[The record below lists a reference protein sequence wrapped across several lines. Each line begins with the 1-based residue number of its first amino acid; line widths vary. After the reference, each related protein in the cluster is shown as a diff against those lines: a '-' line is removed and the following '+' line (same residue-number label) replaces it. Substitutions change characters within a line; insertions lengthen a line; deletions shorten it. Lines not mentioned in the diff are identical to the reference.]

1 MDHHIIGHLLMEPI
15 CCMIKSWKA
24 ADEENEELRLV
35 QLRDADA
42 AKRLMAAARDG
53 ESGVVWGILRIER
66 ANVNARTGQHQAT
79 ALMYRVS

>member
-1 MDHHIIGHLLMEPI
+1 MIHLILHLFIELI
-15 CCMIKSWKA
+15 CCCLKSCETT
-24 ADEENEELRLV
+24 DQDEELRLV

-42 AKRLMAAARDG
+42 AKRLMASARDG